1 MSRQPPTII
10 ESHTS
15 SVLALNI
22 ESISLNDEQF
32 AQLCRDNRDLRL
44 ELTAKGELIIM
55 PPTGSKTGL
64 RSAKILQRLANWTD
78 NDGSGL
84 AFDSSTGFTLPD
96 GSKRSPDASWLRRE
110 RWNALS
116 KREQD
121 GFAPIAPDFV
131 IELWSP
137 SDSWNLLQQKMLDYL
152 NNGVRLAWL
161 IAPEER
167 RVYIY
172 RPDQPVEILENPST
186 VSADPLLPGFD
197 LNLQEIY

>member
-1 MSRQPPTII
+1 MSHQPPTI

-22 ESISLNDEQF
+22 DSIGLNDEQF

-44 ELTAKGELIIM
+44 ELTSKGELIIM
-55 PPTGSKTGL
+55 PPTGSRTGF
-64 RSAKILQRLANWTD
+64 RSAKIIQRLANWAED
-78 NDGSGL
+78 DRHGL

-96 GSKRSPDASWLRRE
+96 GSKRSPDASWIRSE
-110 RWNALS
+110 RWDALT
-116 KREQD
+116 KKEQD

-137 SDSWNLLQQKMLDYL
+137 SDSWNLLQQKMLDYMD
-152 NNGVRLAWL
+152 NGVCLAWL
-161 IAPEER
+161 IDPEQR

-172 RPDQPVEILENPST
+172 RPDHSVELLENPST
-186 VSADPLLPGFD
+186 VSADPLLPEFKLD
-197 LNLQEIY
+197 LPEIY

>member
-1 MSRQPPTII
+1 MSHQPPTI

-22 ESISLNDEQF
+22 DSIGLNDEQF

-44 ELTAKGELIIM
+44 ELTSKGELIIM
-55 PPTGSKTGL
+55 PPTGSRTGF
-64 RSAKILQRLANWTD
+64 RSAKIIQRLANWAED
-78 NDGSGL
+78 DRHGL

-96 GSKRSPDASWLRRE
+96 GSKRSPDASWVRRE
-110 RWNALS
+110 RWDALT
-116 KREQD
+116 KKEQD

-161 IAPEER
+161 IDPEQR

-172 RPDQPVEILENPST
+172 RPDHSVELLENPST
-186 VSADPLLPGFD
+186 VSADPLLPEFKLD
-197 LNLQEIY
+197 LPEIY